1 MSYTS
6 SKQHL
11 HPFPCFPP
19 VTHTHTQVCTSCV
32 TTIDAAGTAGPDSW
46 SPSGGPAFTYAASP
60 SGWTRGR
67 TRASAPPASAP
78 RAAAA
83 TPATCPHCQH
93 SLDPVFADSHIQT
106 CVLRLKSEK
115 AAEATSETAS
125 AEEHAG
131 LGRRKSSIKLGREP
145 VTCEHCNELIHPA
158 LMVGHRTHCRPPG
171 ESPAPPDRTADLAAE
186 NANLCIICF
195 ESKRTIAFVPC
206 GHWTCCSLC
215 TVKVTQC
222 PVCRSGIDK
231 RVIVEHSVQM
241 TVCNVCCVHIHPTF
255 YDGHREV
262 CRMRMKTAQK
272 EKEASRLLE
281 EASLLQTR
289 DSNDDDDDD
298 DDNDND
304 ETRADDGTTATAAAA
319 PAVPVEAA
327 DENPLAPSPRAS
339 ATSAGAEASPAPSN
353 RPGSPEGGGR
363 SGTGTSPLC
372 TLCNKYPREVATLPC
387 GHYCMC
393 MMCSSTVKSCPVCCV
408 TITTNVPLYT

>member
-1 MSYTS
+1 MGPCLTKQRRHPAPNCGQCGKKFGVITRSHECRRCGKPHCSGCSHKRSVPAGS
-6 SKQHL
+6 SQR
-11 HPFPCFPP
+11 
-19 VTHTHTQVCTSCV
+19 VCTSCV

-67 TRASAPPASAP
+67 TRTSAPPAPAA
-78 RAAAA
+78 RAAAAA
-83 TPATCPHCQH
+83 TPANCPHCHH

-115 AAEATSETAS
+115 AAEAPSDAGS

-222 PVCRSGIDK
+222 PVCRSDIDK

-241 TVCNVCCVHIHPTF
+241 TVCSVCCVHIHPTF

-272 EKEASRLLE
+272 EKEASRQQE
-281 EASLLQTR
+281 EATLLQTR
-289 DSNDDDDDD
+289 DSSDDDDIDV
-298 DDNDND
+298 DNDG
-304 ETRADDGTTATAAAA
+304 RAEDGATATATATATTAA
-319 PAVPVEAA
+319 PAETA
-327 DENPLAPSPRAS
+327 DENPLTPSPRAS
-339 ATSAGAEASPAPSN
+339 AASAGADAAAAAASSS
-353 RPGSPEGGGR
+353 RPGSPESGGRGGG
-363 SGTGTSPLC
+363 GG
-372 TLCNKYPREVATLPC
+372 
-387 GHYCMC
+387 GGGGGG
-393 MMCSSTVKSCPVCCV
+393 
-408 TITTNVPLYT
+408 